1 LNNAEGEDVVSGVR
15 TPMTLDDLRLE
26 QPTVYDNLVNIEK
39 LLERHYR
46 DMQVIFYS
54 FLFLY
59 VDLILK
65 DIEFTVENEV
75 LFILQTRR
83 SPLAAVKIA
92 VQEKLII
99 AERYRFYIVDL
110 IDILFIYLFIHKR
123 CFNENIPL
131 SIASDN

>member
-46 DMQVIFYS
+46 LFW
-54 FLFLY
+54 LFLLLY
-59 VDLILK
+59 IDLILK
-65 DIEFTVENEV
+65 DIVFTVENEV

-83 SPLAAVKIA
+83 SPLAAVIIA

-99 AERYRFYIVDL
+99 AERYRFYFVDL
-110 IDILFIYLFIHKR
+110 IDILFVY
-123 CFNENIPL
+123 
-131 SIASDN
+131 S